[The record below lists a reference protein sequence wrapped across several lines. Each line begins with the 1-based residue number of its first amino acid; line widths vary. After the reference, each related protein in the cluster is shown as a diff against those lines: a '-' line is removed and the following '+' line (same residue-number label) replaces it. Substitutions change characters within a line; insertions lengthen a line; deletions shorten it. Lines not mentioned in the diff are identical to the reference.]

1 MDKDREEFLIRL
13 IDLHEHIT
21 SKCLELNRE
30 LINYL
35 KEQKEPIELTIDSKT
50 LAEWCDST
58 VGYINQTR
66 KKATDSQMELE
77 KSANRLRGL
86 I

>member
-1 MDKDREEFLIRL
+1 MIA
-13 IDLHEHIT
+13 I
-21 SKCLELNRE
+21 
-30 LINYL
+30 L
-35 KEQKEPIELTIDSKT
+35 KEINQTLKEILSELKQQKEPTAVTVDSET
-50 LAEWCDST
+50 LDEWCDST

>member
-1 MDKDREEFLIRL
+1 MIA
-13 IDLHEHIT
+13 I
-21 SKCLELNRE
+21 
-30 LINYL
+30 L
-35 KEQKEPIELTIDSKT
+35 KEINQTQKEILSELKKQKEPIELTIDSKT
-50 LAEWCDST
+50 LDEWCDST

-77 KSANRLRGL
+77 KSTNRLRGL